1 MPQEYIHQEAIKV
14 AIEGEKTLMCFYRN
28 AADMV
33 TDAKSRK
40 VFAQLAEDK
49 KEHVRLFFK
58 IYRGEEFG
66 AFEEFI
72 KTPCPE
78 EKEVIKELGGIV
90 ESQIKESRAWEVA
103 MNKEEQFEKLL
114 RSKARQ
120 IVDPGG
126 RAVFD
131 RMAAE
136 SRDHLEIMEAE
147 YSRLMRMPDD
157 SEMNTY
163 VRE

>member
-1 MPQEYIHQEAIKV
+1 MPQEYIHQQAIKV
-14 AIEGEKTLMCFYRN
+14 AIEGEKQLMCFYRN
-28 AADMV
+28 AAEMV
-33 TDAKSRK
+33 TDAKSRA
-40 VFAQLAEDK
+40 VFAQLAKDK
-49 KEHVRLFFK
+49 KEHVGHFFK

-66 AFEEFI
+66 SFEEFI
-72 KTPCPE
+72 EAPCPA
-78 EKEVIKELGGIV
+78 EKEVLKELGGMIDS
-90 ESQIKESRAWEVA
+90 EIKESRAWEVA

-114 RSKARQ
+114 RTKARQ
-120 IVDPGG
+120 IVDPAG

-136 SRDHLEIMEAE
+136 SRDHLDIMEAE

-157 SEMNTY
+157 SEMNTF